1 MQLGLLRASK
11 AQACTGPTLSL
22 EVLNSSWILNQLRA
36 TNFWI
41 PGDRT
46 KCHNTS
52 DGRNGGGVAHKAQ
65 MPFHTRVLEPSR
77 LFGET
82 HVVGY
87 PGTAG
92 SCILHEWMLDGFSEH
107 LTDGFLI
114 GFSISPPLFRGGPPE
129 GGGACT
135 TQGVDLRNFISF
147 ESFETI
153 NQSHLWS

>member
-1 MQLGLLRASK
+1 MTSGAVNID
-11 AQACTGPTLSL
+11 G
-22 EVLNSSWILNQLRA
+22 
-36 TNFWI
+36 FWI

-87 PGTAG
+87 PGTAA

-114 GFSISPPLFRGGPPE
+114 GFSISPHLFRGGPPE
-129 GGGACT
+129 GGGPAPRK
-135 TQGVDLRNFISF
+135 GLILEISYLL
-147 ESFETI
+147 
-153 NQSHLWS
+153 NLLKP